1 MANEWNDE
9 EERRTKSD
17 VEQAY
22 KHAKDNLR
30 VITEYTP
37 SSVLNI
43 QGASAHIQ
51 TAKTAITN
59 SINTLRRISNTIR
72 TRIDTIIKDASA
84 STESLG
90 NEKHQ
95 VVELKKQISE
105 AQTLYNLRKEQADV
119 LRNKYEGNYHSSWIG
134 LWRPLTE
141 QSRTGLLVASIVFG
155 IIALVSLIFIVREY
169 RTTPAILR
177 PVYENL
183 SGGFLNSL
191 RRK

>member
-9 EERRTKSD
+9 EERRIKSR

-22 KHAKDNLR
+22 TQAKDNLR
-30 VITEYTP
+30 VITQYTP

-51 TAKTAITN
+51 TANTAITE
-59 SINTLRRISNTIR
+59 TLTILVRISNTIR
-72 TRIDTIIKDASA
+72 TRIDSIVKHASA
-84 STESLG
+84 STEALG
-90 NEKHQ
+90 NDKHQ
-95 VVELKKQISE
+95 VVELKKQVSE
-105 AQTLYNLRKEQADV
+105 AQALYNLRKEQAEA
-119 LRNKYEGNYHSSWIG
+119 LRNKYDGNYHSSWIG

-155 IIALVSLIFIVREY
+155 IIALVSLIFIVREF
-169 RTTPAILR
+169 RNTPANLR
-177 PVYENL
+177 PIYENL
-183 SGGFLNSL
+183 SGGFLHSV